1 MTLPMQLILLDI
13 EALASRAP
21 PMVFDLVAGS
31 LGRGRVT
38 TAEVAPM
45 SPWDDLQGAVIAG
58 DAKAQGVADAVMGQS
73 NTDAGRMEVL
83 KQLMEQQSV
92 GDWRMNRVEMQ
103 EELKAQG
110 EPVEPGATVNQ
121 LRSQLVTARK
131 SVETPMGAAEVQEP
145 LPDKV
150 ETPVDAAQKQ
160 DKVETEGQEPL
171 PDKVK
176 TPVDAAGDQE
186 PPHDMV
192 ETADAAQ
199 KPEESRGVVWSLP
212 TLPGSARFQQ
222 LAAHCPPARKKN
234 KSLYVDQ
241 WLFEPINVHALEGAG
256 SLRAFGQLGLRGRIA
271 DLLSRDTENS
281 GMILTVYRELGK
293 NKSKNKRQ
301 KVDPE
306 TETNEEEL
314 YGRFRELPQVVSTL
328 TEMRIDSYDATR
340 SAFSFGRLFKELCRT
355 GLPVCDIDQTFSVG
369 YSLLHRHADAQQV
382 RYLLQNREACYAE
395 VGVPD
400 RDEVKKFF
408 NGILMGG
415 GSEHCERFM
424 LRYKLEHLPPFVF
437 ILRQEMCKLAARD
450 AQAYPE
456 LAQELSK
463 DGGNWR
469 SRLLELL
476 HELRE
481 REVTDMMAEHAGAK
495 VCGWEYDG
503 VLFACP
509 PEEHEKLTESL
520 QHKIGLAEYQRLHPT
535 LDWQSRDDAWFQVEQ
550 DRRLLR
556 AYLVKG
562 LVRECFKNFSC
573 SKQHM
578 ETAFF
583 CTVKRRWQLESPAH
597 VEELLCEYASQE
609 VKNCL
614 PPTWRGLPPASVYRR
629 ESMRSVVK
637 TAANRA
643 LYDKSFQL
651 QVDGDEHRGLP
662 RTQDG
667 CLIDVRTMD
676 AQLAKQEHVI
686 TKCLG
691 VTYPQELFAMLDRDL
706 DLEECL
712 QQVKDFE
719 SGVGQEYGAVDMPP
733 ELGDKLLKLFEHPAL
748 EACKVLYSCW
758 ENMAVTLWLMKWA
771 AHRLCGTSQLEEFHI
786 YLGGGKNGKS
796 WWIAQLQARAL
807 FGTYCAMP
815 DSDLLTRRFN
825 SQQATPQHMELR
837 EPRLLPFPEMNASH
851 RLQADTLKLYSE
863 HKTVIHAR
871 NLFANYVSF
880 RVQFGLV
887 MRSNERLHMSLDGGT
902 DRRLSVAEW
911 PIQFCQAP
919 RASHERLVQV
929 GLKDEQRLADNSPGL
944 LYVLLKVF
952 KVFGAAQDTLV
963 RPWPLWVEQATR
975 SYLQGDSVEFVWE
988 SFVET
993 WEMASRPSMECA
1005 GYGAVS
1011 DAWVAFART
1020 KNVGVSAA
1028 GSHFKQAM
1036 LRHKHNGRYVAKF
1049 LNENQ
1054 CFNQPKG

>member
-1 MTLPMQLILLDI
+1 MQLILLDI

-38 TAEVAPM
+38 TGEVAPM

-92 GDWRMNRVEMQ
+92 GDWRFLRLETSSSSSEEPVESEPLAKKPKIEVRRMNRVEMQ

-131 SVETPMGAAEVQEP
+131 SVETPMGAAE
-145 LPDKV
+145 
-150 ETPVDAAQKQ
+150 
-160 DKVETEGQEPL
+160 
-171 PDKVK
+171 
-176 TPVDAAGDQE
+176 
-186 PPHDMV
+186 
-192 ETADAAQ
+192 
-199 KPEESRGVVWSLP
+199 
-212 TLPGSARFQQ
+212 
-222 LAAHCPPARKKN
+222 
-234 KSLYVDQ
+234 SLYVDQ

-281 GMILTVYRELGK
+281 GMILTVYRDSGACHGCKARLVSGVHLEDYEELGK

-314 YGRFRELPQVVSTL
+314 CGRFRELPQVVSTL
-328 TEMRIDSYDATR
+328 TEMRVDSYDATR

-463 DGGNWR
+463 DSGNWR

-509 PEEHEKLTESL
+509 PEEHAKLTESL
-520 QHKIGLAEYQRLHPT
+520 QHKIGLPLKHKAYRSLEEILAEYQRLHPT
-535 LDWQSRDDAWFQVEQ
+535 LDWQSRDDDWFQVEQ

-562 LVRECFKNFSC
+562 TEGCCCDPPTPCRSRRQAGSRVLQKLQLLQAAHGDRLLLHRQATLAAGEPGACGGAPVRICQPRGQELLAA
-573 SKQHM
+573 HLARA
-578 ETAFF
+578 TAGLGVPQGINALRCQNGGKPCPVRQKFPAASG
-583 CTVKRRWQLESPAH
+583 RRRVQGPAH
-597 VEELLCEYASQE
+597 DTGRVLDRRADHGRAAGQAGARHHKMLGGD
-609 VKNCL
+609 L
-614 PPTWRGLPPASVYRR
+614 PT
-629 ESMRSVVK
+629 
-637 TAANRA
+637 RA
-643 LYDKSFQL
+643 L
-651 QVDGDEHRGLP
+651 
-662 RTQDG
+662 
-667 CLIDVRTMD
+667 CDV
-676 AQLAKQEHVI
+676 
-686 TKCLG
+686 G
-691 VTYPQELFAMLDRDL
+691 P
-706 DLEECL
+706 
-712 QQVKDFE
+712 
-719 SGVGQEYGAVDMPP
+719 GPG
-733 ELGDKLLKLFEHPAL
+733 
-748 EACKVLYSCW
+748 
-758 ENMAVTLWLMKWA
+758 
-771 AHRLCGTSQLEEFHI
+771 
-786 YLGGGKNGKS
+786 LGGM
-796 WWIAQLQARAL
+796 L
-807 FGTYCAMP
+807 
-815 DSDLLTRRFN
+815 
-825 SQQATPQHMELR
+825 ATGEGLR
-837 EPRLLPFPEMNASH
+837 ERGRAGV
-851 RLQADTLKLYSE
+851 RRCG
-863 HKTVIHAR
+863 HA
-871 NLFANYVSF
+871 A
-880 RVQFGLV
+880 
-887 MRSNERLHMSLDGGT
+887 
-902 DRRLSVAEW
+902 
-911 PIQFCQAP
+911 
-919 RASHERLVQV
+919 
-929 GLKDEQRLADNSPGL
+929 
-944 LYVLLKVF
+944 
-952 KVFGAAQDTLV
+952 
-963 RPWPLWVEQATR
+963 
-975 SYLQGDSVEFVWE
+975 
-988 SFVET
+988 
-993 WEMASRPSMECA
+993 
-1005 GYGAVS
+1005 
-1011 DAWVAFART
+1011 
-1020 KNVGVSAA
+1020 
-1028 GSHFKQAM
+1028 
-1036 LRHKHNGRYVAKF
+1036 
-1049 LNENQ
+1049 
-1054 CFNQPKG
+1054 

>member
-1 MTLPMQLILLDI
+1 MQLILLDI

-38 TAEVAPM
+38 TGEVAPM

-92 GDWRMNRVEMQ
+92 GDWRFLRLETSSSSSEEPVESEPLAKKPKIEVRRMNRVEMQ

-160 DKVETEGQEPL
+160 DKVETEGQEVL

-192 ETADAAQ
+192 ETAHAAQ

-281 GMILTVYRELGK
+281 GMILTVYRDSGACHGCKARLVSGVHLEDYEELGK

-314 YGRFRELPQVVSTL
+314 CGRFRELPQVVSTL
-328 TEMRIDSYDATR
+328 TEMRVDSYDATR

-463 DGGNWR
+463 DSGNWR

-481 REVTDMMAEHAGAK
+481 REVTDMMA
-495 VCGWEYDG
+495 
-503 VLFACP
+503 
-509 PEEHEKLTESL
+509 
-520 QHKIGLAEYQRLHPT
+520 
-535 LDWQSRDDAWFQVEQ
+535 
-550 DRRLLR
+550 
-556 AYLVKG
+556 
-562 LVRECFKNFSC
+562 
-573 SKQHM
+573 
-578 ETAFF
+578 
-583 CTVKRRWQLESPAH
+583 
-597 VEELLCEYASQE
+597 
-609 VKNCL
+609 
-614 PPTWRGLPPASVYRR
+614 
-629 ESMRSVVK
+629 
-637 TAANRA
+637 
-643 LYDKSFQL
+643 
-651 QVDGDEHRGLP
+651 
-662 RTQDG
+662 
-667 CLIDVRTMD
+667 
-676 AQLAKQEHVI
+676 
-686 TKCLG
+686 
-691 VTYPQELFAMLDRDL
+691 
-706 DLEECL
+706 
-712 QQVKDFE
+712 
-719 SGVGQEYGAVDMPP
+719 
-733 ELGDKLLKLFEHPAL
+733 
-748 EACKVLYSCW
+748 
-758 ENMAVTLWLMKWA
+758 
-771 AHRLCGTSQLEEFHI
+771 
-786 YLGGGKNGKS
+786 
-796 WWIAQLQARAL
+796 
-807 FGTYCAMP
+807 
-815 DSDLLTRRFN
+815 
-825 SQQATPQHMELR
+825 
-837 EPRLLPFPEMNASH
+837 
-851 RLQADTLKLYSE
+851 DTLKLYSE

-871 NLFANYVSF
+871 NLFADYVSF

-887 MRSNERLHMSLDGGT
+887 MCSNERLHMSLDGGT

-911 PIQFCQAP
+911 PMQFCQVP

-929 GLKDEQRLADNSPGL
+929 GLKDEQRLADNSPDL

-952 KVFGAAQDTLV
+952 KVFGAVQDTLV

-1005 GYGAVS
+1005 GYGVVS

-1054 CFNQPKG
+1054 CFNQPKGSA

>member
-1 MTLPMQLILLDI
+1 MQLILLDI

-38 TAEVAPM
+38 TGEVAPM

-92 GDWRMNRVEMQ
+92 GDWRFLRLETSSSSSEEPVESEPLAKKPKIEVRRMNRVEMQ

-160 DKVETEGQEPL
+160 DKVETEGQEVL

-192 ETADAAQ
+192 ETAHAAQ

-281 GMILTVYRELGK
+281 GMILTVYRDSGACHGCKARLVSGVHLEDYEELGK

-314 YGRFRELPQVVSTL
+314 CGRFRELPQVVSTL
-328 TEMRIDSYDATR
+328 TEMRVDSYDATR

-437 ILRQEMCKLAARD
+437 ILRQEMCKL
-450 AQAYPE
+450 
-456 LAQELSK
+456 
-463 DGGNWR
+463 
-469 SRLLELL
+469 
-476 HELRE
+476 
-481 REVTDMMAEHAGAK
+481 
-495 VCGWEYDG
+495 
-503 VLFACP
+503 
-509 PEEHEKLTESL
+509 
-520 QHKIGLAEYQRLHPT
+520 RLHPT
-535 LDWQSRDDAWFQVEQ
+535 LDWQSRDDDWFQVEQ

-562 LVRECFKNFSC
+562 TEGCCCDPPTPCRSRRQAGSRVLQKLQLLQAAHGDRLLLHRQATLAAGEPGACGGAPVRICQPRGQELLAA
-573 SKQHM
+573 HLARA
-578 ETAFF
+578 TAGLGVPQGINALRCQNGGKPCPVRQKFPAASG
-583 CTVKRRWQLESPAH
+583 RRRVQGPAH
-597 VEELLCEYASQE
+597 DTGRVLDRRADHGRAAGQAGARHHKMLGGD
-609 VKNCL
+609 L
-614 PPTWRGLPPASVYRR
+614 PT
-629 ESMRSVVK
+629 
-637 TAANRA
+637 RA
-643 LYDKSFQL
+643 L
-651 QVDGDEHRGLP
+651 
-662 RTQDG
+662 
-667 CLIDVRTMD
+667 CDV
-676 AQLAKQEHVI
+676 
-686 TKCLG
+686 G
-691 VTYPQELFAMLDRDL
+691 P
-706 DLEECL
+706 
-712 QQVKDFE
+712 
-719 SGVGQEYGAVDMPP
+719 GPG
-733 ELGDKLLKLFEHPAL
+733 
-748 EACKVLYSCW
+748 
-758 ENMAVTLWLMKWA
+758 
-771 AHRLCGTSQLEEFHI
+771 
-786 YLGGGKNGKS
+786 LGGM
-796 WWIAQLQARAL
+796 L
-807 FGTYCAMP
+807 
-815 DSDLLTRRFN
+815 
-825 SQQATPQHMELR
+825 ATGEGLR
-837 EPRLLPFPEMNASH
+837 ERGRAGV
-851 RLQADTLKLYSE
+851 RRCG
-863 HKTVIHAR
+863 HA
-871 NLFANYVSF
+871 A
-880 RVQFGLV
+880 
-887 MRSNERLHMSLDGGT
+887 
-902 DRRLSVAEW
+902 
-911 PIQFCQAP
+911 
-919 RASHERLVQV
+919 
-929 GLKDEQRLADNSPGL
+929 
-944 LYVLLKVF
+944 
-952 KVFGAAQDTLV
+952 
-963 RPWPLWVEQATR
+963 
-975 SYLQGDSVEFVWE
+975 
-988 SFVET
+988 
-993 WEMASRPSMECA
+993 
-1005 GYGAVS
+1005 
-1011 DAWVAFART
+1011 
-1020 KNVGVSAA
+1020 
-1028 GSHFKQAM
+1028 
-1036 LRHKHNGRYVAKF
+1036 
-1049 LNENQ
+1049 
-1054 CFNQPKG
+1054 